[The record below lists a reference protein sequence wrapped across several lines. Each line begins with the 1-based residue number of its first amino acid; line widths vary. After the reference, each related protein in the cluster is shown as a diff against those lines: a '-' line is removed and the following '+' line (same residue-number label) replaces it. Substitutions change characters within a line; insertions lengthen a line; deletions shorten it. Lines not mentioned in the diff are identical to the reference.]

1 MDALVVNRQLHQAPL
16 LGGAFLLPNSSPE
29 LTSQPRA
36 QAKNPLKSLGSVSS
50 DVAFGLRLS
59 CRMRR
64 RLASAKQEE
73 VSVSHSCS
81 SKGLLIVENAG

>member
-1 MDALVVNRQLHQAPL
+1 MFDNPIKRSFRGALFSCFHAALRSAWDC
-16 LGGAFLLPNSSPE
+16 LGPWNPVG
-29 LTSQPRA
+29 
-36 QAKNPLKSLGSVSS
+36 NPLELAGSVSS
-50 DVAFGLRLS
+50 GVAIELRLN

-64 RLASAKQEE
+64 RLASSKQEE